1 MVDVSVHP
9 CCRVHMACT
18 HLSYHACSSWLQH
31 AHGVSLRLAR
41 VCAHNADDSMHVR
54 SYVGLKAPGTQV
66 TSSPRGHVVVVEFGV
81 VAVVRAFLVV
91 EAAAAGSGELLVVVA
106 GAAAGVELLVA
117 VAGAA
122 AGVGS
127 R

>member
-1 MVDVSVHP
+1 
-9 CCRVHMACT
+9 MACT

-41 VCAHNADDSMHVR
+41 MFPLLFFVASR
-54 SYVGLKAPGTQV
+54 PL
-66 TSSPRGHVVVVEFGV
+66 SPRGHVVVVGV
-81 VAVVRAFLVV
+81 VVVVRAFLVV
-91 EAAAAGSGELLVVVA
+91 VAGAAGSG
-106 GAAAGVELLVA
+106 ELLVA

>member
-1 MVDVSVHP
+1 MV
-9 CCRVHMACT
+9 
-18 HLSYHACSSWLQH
+18 
-31 AHGVSLRLAR
+31 
-41 VCAHNADDSMHVR
+41 
-54 SYVGLKAPGTQV
+54 
-66 TSSPRGHVVVVEFGV
+66 GV

-91 EAAAAGSGELLVVVA
+91 VAGAAGSGELLVAVA

>member
-1 MVDVSVHP
+1 M
-9 CCRVHMACT
+9 
-18 HLSYHACSSWLQH
+18 
-31 AHGVSLRLAR
+31 GVGVLAF
-41 VCAHNADDSMHVR
+41 
-54 SYVGLKAPGTQV
+54 P
-66 TSSPRGHVVVVEFGV
+66 VVVAG
-81 VAVVRAFLVV
+81 
-91 EAAAAGSGELLVVVA
+91 AAGSGELFVAVA

>member
-1 MVDVSVHP
+1 
-9 CCRVHMACT
+9 MACT

-41 VCAHNADDSMHVR
+41 VCSHHADDSTHVR

-66 TSSPRGHVVVVEFGV
+66 TSSPRGHVVVAEVGVGV

-91 EAAAAGSGELLVVVA
+91 VAAAAGSGELLVVVA

>member
-66 TSSPRGHVVVVEFGV
+66 TSSPRGHVVVVE
-81 VAVVRAFLVV
+81 VAVVREFLVV

-106 GAAAGVELLVA
+106 GAAGVELLVA
-117 VAGAA
+117 VAGRA

>member
-1 MVDVSVHP
+1 MTVS
-9 CCRVHMACT
+9 RVVSMRT
-18 HLSYHACSSWLQH
+18 VFQH

-41 VCAHNADDSMHVR
+41 MFPLLFFVASR
-54 SYVGLKAPGTQV
+54 PF
-66 TSSPRGHVVVVEFGV
+66 SPRGHVVVVGV

-91 EAAAAGSGELLVVVA
+91 VAGAAGSGELLVAVA

>member
-66 TSSPRGHVVVVEFGV
+66 TSSPRGHVVVVE
-81 VAVVRAFLVV
+81 VAVVREGVVV

-106 GAAAGVELLVA
+106 GAAGVELLVA
-117 VAGAA
+117 VAGASA
-122 AGVGS
+122 EGPAG
-127 R
+127 

>member
-1 MVDVSVHP
+1 MVVL
-9 CCRVHMACT
+9 T
-18 HLSYHACSSWLQH
+18 FL
-31 AHGVSLRLAR
+31 
-41 VCAHNADDSMHVR
+41 
-54 SYVGLKAPGTQV
+54 
-66 TSSPRGHVVVVEFGV
+66 
-81 VAVVRAFLVV
+81 VAVAG
-91 EAAAAGSGELLVVVA
+91 AAGSGELLVTAGVELLVVGLAVA

>member
-1 MVDVSVHP
+1 
-9 CCRVHMACT
+9 
-18 HLSYHACSSWLQH
+18 
-31 AHGVSLRLAR
+31 
-41 VCAHNADDSMHVR
+41 MHVR
-54 SYVGLKAPGTQV
+54 SYVSLKAPGTQV

-81 VAVVRAFLVV
+81 VAVVREFLVV

-106 GAAAGVELLVA
+106 GAAGVELLVA
-117 VAGAA
+117 VAGRA